1 MLDVHSSGPS
11 EEGIVGSR
19 RSLLGCAE
27 GLQGRSGR
35 AGTAGRHLLQG
46 DSTRCSEKTKVLG
59 ITGYSGTEKP

>member
-11 EEGIVGSR
+11 EEGR

-59 ITGYSGTEKP
+59 ITGYSGAEKT